1 MSASPVLP
9 AHWGQVVDRL
19 HEALTAAL
27 DAATTQEEQF
37 AALPQAGAD
46 PFAGEVAERLRQR
59 LEAMQACCTRAKQ
72 TQLEAEA
79 ALVDAADGIVGW
91 LAEVGPA
98 RRTLADGPARAVS

>member
-1 MSASPVLP
+1 
-9 AHWGQVVDRL
+9 VVDQL

-27 DAATTQEEQF
+27 DAAAAQEERF
-37 AALPQAGAD
+37 AALPETAVD

-59 LEAMQACCTRAKQ
+59 LEAMQACCQRAKQ
-72 TQLEAEA
+72 AQFEAEA
-79 ALVDAADGIVGW
+79 ALGDAADGIVGW